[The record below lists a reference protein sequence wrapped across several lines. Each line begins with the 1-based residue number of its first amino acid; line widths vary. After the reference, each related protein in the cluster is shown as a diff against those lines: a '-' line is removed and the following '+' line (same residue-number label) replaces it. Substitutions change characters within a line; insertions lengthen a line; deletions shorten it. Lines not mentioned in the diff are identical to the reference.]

1 MIPSVM
7 LSTLIMEISVSYV
20 NPTTT
25 VRSMLVMNLMMMII
39 HEVEEEELEVL
50 LLFSLSIS
58 LSIFAL
64 VVSCCLELIYISLS
78 AV

>member
-1 MIPSVM
+1 
-7 LSTLIMEISVSYV
+7 
-20 NPTTT
+20 
-25 VRSMLVMNLMMMII
+25 MMMII
-39 HEVEEEELEVL
+39 HEVEEEEELEV
-50 LLFSLSIS
+50 FAPFLSFYLS

>member
-39 HEVEEEELEVL
+39 HEVEEEEELEVFAPFL
-50 LLFSLSIS
+50 SFYLSLY
-58 LSIFAL
+58 LCFG
-64 VVSCCLELIYISLS
+64 C
-78 AV
+78 